1 MKVKMLSRRPDD
13 VQRETKNDIH
23 KVNRNFDPE
32 VHPFE
37 ANREYV
43 RAMNA
48 AKLERVFA
56 KPFLGA
62 LDPGHG
68 DVVSSCV
75 AHPTRTSRAASASAD
90 GEVKVWD
97 LTRKSCVKTLTGGHG
112 GRYVRGL
119 AFNPDGTRIV
129 SVGDDKQIVTWDTAS
144 DDGTAEPLQTVAS
157 KQIVTGVTFHR
168 SADTFA
174 TCGEGSTL
182 LWDSG
187 RTFPIKEFS
196 WGVDSVHA
204 VKFNQIETD
213 VLAAAASDRSVILY
227 DIRAKTPAIRKI
239 VMDLK
244 TNAIAWNPMEAFVF
258 ATASEDYNVYAFDSR
273 QLKRPVNVHVDHVGA
288 VTALDYAPTGRE
300 IVTGSYDKTVR
311 IFPVDE
317 GHSRE
322 VYHTKRMQRLTCV
335 AWSRDNKYILSGSDE
350 MNLRLWKAKAWEKL
364 GIVKD
369 RQRSSIEYSEKLKE
383 KYASHPQVKRVIKRR
398 HVPKHVLNAGKEHH
412 TIKESRKRKE
422 ANRRANSKPG
432 SVPYV
437 GERDKHVLNEQE

>member
-1 MKVKMLSRRPDD
+1 MLSRRPDD
-13 VQRETKNDIH
+13 VYRETKNDIH

-32 VHPFE
+32 MHPFE

-68 DVVSSCV
+68 DVVSACV

-97 LTRKSCVKTLTGGHG
+97 LQRKTCVKTFSGGHG
-112 GRYVRGL
+112 GRYVRGI
-119 AFNPDGTRIV
+119 AFNPSGSRLV
-129 SVGDDKQIVTWDTAS
+129 SVGDDKQIVTWDVTEDSNNSA
-144 DDGTAEPLQTVAS
+144 AAVQTVAS
-157 KQIVTGVTFHR
+157 KQIVNGVTFHR
-168 SADTFA
+168 SSETFA

-187 RTFPIKEFS
+187 RTFPIKELS

-213 VLAAAASDRSVILY
+213 ILAAAASDRSVILF
-227 DIRAKTPAIRKI
+227 DVRAKTPAVRKI

-288 VTALDYAPTGRE
+288 VTSLDYAPTGRE

-311 IFPVDE
+311 IFSVDE

-335 AWSRDNKYILSGSDE
+335 AWSRDNRYILSGSDE
-350 MNLRLWKAKAWEKL
+350 MNLRLWKARAWEKM
-364 GIVKD
+364 GIMKD
-369 RQRSSIEYSEKLKE
+369 RQKSSIEYSEKLKE
-383 KYASHPQVKRVIKRR
+383 KYASHPQVKRVMKRR

-412 TIKESRKRKE
+412 IIKDSRKRKE

-437 GERDKHVLNEQE
+437 GERDKHVLTEHE

>member
-1 MKVKMLSRRPDD
+1 M
-13 VQRETKNDIH
+13 
-23 KVNRNFDPE
+23 
-32 VHPFE
+32 
-37 ANREYV
+37 
-43 RAMNA
+43 
-48 AKLERVFA
+48 
-56 KPFLGA
+56 G
-62 LDPGHG
+62 
-68 DVVSSCV
+68 
-75 AHPTRTSRAASASAD
+75 
-90 GEVKVWD
+90 
-97 LTRKSCVKTLTGGHG
+97 
-112 GRYVRGL
+112 
-119 AFNPDGTRIV
+119 
-129 SVGDDKQIVTWDTAS
+129 
-144 DDGTAEPLQTVAS
+144 QTVAS

-311 IFPVDE
+311 IFPVSE